1 MRNKKLSNS
10 ELKNLGKRISATNA
24 VFEIEPQTRPVTNK
38 AIKDLLSGKNSTE
51 LTAVGETYLP
61 SSPKG
66 YLEASKTVVQQ
77 YFDLITEAANR
88 SSAGEE
94 KFRGLSREGL
104 RNAVELLHYNENLD
118 LSLLNK
124 ESSDKIYSLYRED
137 VLRVRSSFENLGMPG
152 MVGQSDS
159 KYKHFLRYMID
170 PFSGVAPGEGVHP
183 HLLNLM
189 RTSFNVSDNAFSID
203 DFTSGRNRMRS
214 PFSLQRLHERTQ
226 KMFPDRVGDD
236 LQGPMNHLAFERG
249 KTYTVLTWDTE
260 TTGLTPESQIREIA
274 LVRRTVTYN
283 ADGTMTSSVPEIL
296 TSKSFSSD
304 LMNIAGYIDKDGN
317 TVPLATAAFESENGK
332 IIGST
337 GRMSRFKEAYKH
349 GGSKA
354 VEDFKEILRI
364 FTNNGNSVENFRI
377 EGHNAEAFDIDKLI
391 TTLEGLPA
399 FQEDPEAKGLLKK
412 FLQLRTTNPFY
423 TLDTLDSAKLL
434 MSSQQVKLK
443 EILSNETLGLSEELR
458 AGLVDSYSLSPEMF
472 GGRAGTES
480 LENLFL
486 NTNFFELL
494 EQRLIDTKSSG
505 PLLQMLET
513 RGSHT
518 AEVDTMLN
526 AYISDFINNNELHI
540 RRLPTAGMP
549 PSGLS
554 DAAAKEYGDKAT
566 ALEDLFKTHGF
577 MRQDRSMS
585 AFEKFMRARIRR
597 SSSTTPITNISDM
610 SRISDNVFNFLKTD
624 EGMQKISMSVT
635 PDYLAR
641 LDNENIKL
649 DIKAKNL
656 SVPGALE
663 DTMDNASAGKIYY
676 DPERGKY
683 VFSNFESRGVKGFG
697 GFQELDNNVVKQAFE
712 FALEESRK
720 ADAPKIQIGTLRD
733 KSRNEVSIKPLSYNP
748 SVEAISNIGIT
759 EIEATELDQALKARS
774 LLDTIGRKA
783 LPVNNSSALSQALGT
798 TTEFYGRKGGGFN
811 PALVGVKT
819 AEYSQALIERGLP
832 YATYDVRSRIMAAA
846 EARATSG
853 IGKRLAEHASKLGEA
868 GYGELA
874 DADLKKLSDI
884 GLQYTM
890 AQGKESIFGIERETK
905 NRVMSIEPNSY
916 FRTPVADTPGGKRAS
931 RIIMTADDLSE
942 LVINQFDD
950 KGKVIGDG
958 IKFGSK
964 EFLENKNLNRFVDST
979 VQQFQKSLFEDTINR
994 AFAPK
999 QLSVLSRNDLAEQVF
1014 SLNVQRFYKV
1024 DSINRADTSQGM
1036 RNEMDSLVKEIFGE
1050 INPERRKN
1058 LLELAQQ
1065 RTAEEKENLLRS
1077 FANKEKTGDFFVD
1090 NYKNSIKTISE
1101 SIESNFITG
1110 MKITGKEMTEAINK
1124 SRLAQGLAGV
1134 NDTDIALQSRVHR
1147 LVQTV
1152 RAGKDGVIGFIM
1164 SGSVTDDMDEAA
1176 RSLSGETLSVGASR
1190 AAEDRAAL
1198 STLRQAA
1205 KVSGT
1210 IEEVTPGLNAG
1221 EAFAENAIKVGK
1233 ELYKSNKGKLAIG
1246 ALALAGAVTGY
1257 KMAKR
1262 ANENDPY
1269 DATMALAP
1277 VEQGQRPY
1285 GIQEALMGNGQ
1296 TSRRKDPLFTAGVV
1310 GNLDRQK
1317 IGHTSMGPSKHSH
1330 LFGDS

>member
-10 ELKNLGKRISATNA
+10 ELKNLGKRISAANA
-24 VFEIEPQTRPVTNK
+24 VFVIEPQTGPVTNK
-38 AIKDLLSGKNSTE
+38 AIIDLLSGNNSTE

-61 SSPKG
+61 SSPRG
-66 YLEASKTVVQQ
+66 YLEASKTVVQE
-77 YFDLITEAANR
+77 YFDLITKSANR
-88 SSAGEE
+88 SSTGEE

-104 RNAVELLHYNENLD
+104 HNAIELLHYNENLD

-124 ESSDKIYSLYRED
+124 ESSDRIYSLYRKD
-137 VLRVRSSFENLGMPG
+137 VLRIQSSFKNLGMPG
-152 MVGQSDS
+152 MVGQSDN
-159 KYKHFLRYMID
+159 KYKHFLRYMVD

-236 LQGPMNHLAFERG
+236 LKGPMNHLAFEKG

-274 LVRRTVTYN
+274 LVKRTVTYS
-283 ADGTMTSSVPEIL
+283 ADGTMTSTVPEIL

-332 IIGST
+332 IIRAT
-337 GRMSRFKEAYKH
+337 DKMSRFKEAYKH

-354 VEDFKEILRI
+354 VEDFKEILKI
-364 FTNNGNSVENFRI
+364 FTNYGNSVENFRI

-399 FQEDPEAKGLLKK
+399 FQEDPEARGLLKK

-443 EILSNETLGLSEELR
+443 EILSNETLGLSEELL

-472 GGRAGTES
+472 GGKAGTES

-505 PLLQMLET
+505 PLLEMLGT

-526 AYISDFINNNELHI
+526 AYMSDFINNNELHI

-549 PSGLS
+549 PSGLT
-554 DAAAKEYGDKAT
+554 DAAADEYKRNSAK
-566 ALEDLFKTHGF
+566 LEELFKTHGF

-610 SRISDNVFNFLKTD
+610 SRMSDSVFDFLKTD
-624 EGMQKISMSVT
+624 EGSKKISLSVDA
-635 PDYLAR
+635 DYLAR
-641 LDNENIKL
+641 LKENEIDL
-649 DIKAKNL
+649 DIDLGHIDDSK
-656 SVPGALE
+656 
-663 DTMDNASAGKIYY
+663 TGKIYY
-676 DPERGKY
+676 SPGDELSQGKY
-683 VFSNFESRGVKGFG
+683 VFSDFESRGVKGSP
-697 GFQELDNNVVKQAFE
+697 GFKTLDSNVVKQAFK
-712 FALEESRK
+712 FALEESRE
-720 ADAPKIQIGTLRD
+720 ADAPKIQIGTLID
-733 KSRNEVSIKPLSYNP
+733 KSRNEVSVKPLSYNP
-748 SVEAISNIGIT
+748 SVEAISNISIT
-759 EIEATELDQALKARS
+759 EIQATELDQALKARS

-783 LPVNNSSALSQALGT
+783 LPVNNSTALSQALGT
-798 TTEFYGRKGGGFN
+798 TTEFYGKKGGGFN

-846 EARATSG
+846 EAAATSG
-853 IGKRLAEHASKLGEA
+853 IGKRLAEHASKFGET

-890 AQGKESIFGIERETK
+890 AQGKESIFGVERKTK
-905 NRVMSIEPNSY
+905 NRIMSIEPNSY
-916 FRTPVADTPGGKRAS
+916 FRTPVADTPAGKRAS

-979 VQQFQKSLFEDTINR
+979 VQQFQELLFEDTINR

-999 QLSVLSRNDLAEQVF
+999 ELSVLTRNDLAEQVF
-1014 SLNVQRFYKV
+1014 SLNVERFFKV
-1024 DSINRADTSQGM
+1024 DSINRADTAQPM
-1036 RNEMDSLVKEIFGE
+1036 RQEMDSLVKEIFGE

-1065 RTAEEKENLLRS
+1065 KTAEEKENLLRS
-1077 FANKEKTGDFFVD
+1077 FANKEKTGDFFVT

-1101 SIESNFITG
+1101 SIESTFITG
-1110 MKITGKEMTEAINK
+1110 MKITGKEMTQTINE
-1124 SRLAQGLAGV
+1124 SRLTQGLAGV
-1134 NDTDIALQSRVHR
+1134 NDTDVALQSRVHR

-1164 SGSVTDDMDEAA
+1164 SGSITDDMDQAA

-1198 STLRQAA
+1198 DTLRQAA

-1285 GIQEALMGNGQ
+1285 GIQEALMSNGQ

>member
-1 MRNKKLSNS
+1 MRNKKISNS
-10 ELKNLGKRISATNA
+10 ELKNLGKRITPTSAA
-24 VFEIEPQTRPVTNK
+24 FEIEPQTRPVTNK
-38 AIKDLLSGKNSTE
+38 AIKDLLSGKNPTE
-51 LTAVGETYLP
+51 LTAVGETYFP

-77 YFDLITEAANR
+77 YFDLISEAANR

-137 VLRVRSSFENLGMPG
+137 VLRIRSSFENLGMPG

-283 ADGTMTSSVPEIL
+283 ADGTMVSSVPEVL

-332 IIGST
+332 RMGLT
-337 GRMSRFKEAYKH
+337 GKMSRFKEAYKH
-349 GGSKA
+349 GGGKA

-399 FQEDPEAKGLLKK
+399 FQEDPEAKGLLRK
-412 FLQLRTTNPFY
+412 FLQLRTTNRFY

-549 PSGLS
+549 PSGLT
-554 DAAAKEYGDKAT
+554 DAAAAEYTEKYKD
-566 ALEDLFKTHGF
+566 LEELFKTHGF
-577 MRQDRSMS
+577 MREDRSMS

-610 SRISDNVFNFLKTD
+610 SRMSDNVFNFLKTD
-624 EGMQKISMSVT
+624 EGLKKISLSVDA
-635 PDYLAR
+635 DYLAR
-641 LDNENIKL
+641 LKNNNIDLGIDLGNTDQSK
-649 DIKAKNL
+649 
-656 SVPGALE
+656 V
-663 DTMDNASAGKIYY
+663 GKIYY
-676 DPERGKY
+676 SPGDELSDGKY
-683 VFSNFESRGVKGFG
+683 VFSNFESRGVKGFT
-697 GFQELDNNVVKQAFE
+697 GFKTLDSNVVKQAFE

-720 ADAPKIQIGTLRD
+720 ADAPKIQIGTLID
-733 KSRNEVSIKPLSYNP
+733 KSKNEVSIKPLSYNP
-748 SVEAISNIGIT
+748 SVEAISNISIT
-759 EIEATELDQALKARS
+759 EIQATELDQALKARS

-783 LPVNNSSALSQALGT
+783 LPVNNSSALSEALGT
-798 TTEFYGRKGGGFN
+798 TAEFYGIKGGGFN

-853 IGKRLAEHASKLGEA
+853 IGNRLAEHASKLGEA
-868 GYGELA
+868 GYEELA
-874 DADLKKLSDI
+874 NADLNKLSDV

-890 AQGKESIFGIERETK
+890 AQGKESIFGIERKTK
-905 NRVMSIEPNSY
+905 NRTMSIEPNSY

-979 VQQFQKSLFEDTINR
+979 VQQVQESLFEDTINR

-999 QLSVLSRNDLAEQVF
+999 ELSALSRNDLAEQVF
-1014 SLNVQRFYKV
+1014 SLNVERFFKT
-1024 DSINRADTSQGM
+1024 DSINRADTSLAM
-1036 RNEMDSLVKEIFGE
+1036 KSEMDSLVKEIFGE

-1065 RTAEEKENLLRS
+1065 KTAEEKETLLRS
-1077 FANKEKTGDFFVD
+1077 FANKEKTGDFFVT

-1101 SIESNFITG
+1101 SIESTFITG
-1110 MKITGKEMTEAINK
+1110 MKITGKEMTQTINK

-1205 KVSGT
+1205 KVSDT
-1210 IEEVTPGLNAG
+1210 IEEVTPGLNTG

-1269 DATMALAP
+1269 DATMGLAP